1 MTSLLPQGA
10 NAVARHIVPDD
21 FRSFAHSELAV
32 SAPWVIGICFQPEC
46 GRSFTPSRSW
56 QIYCCDDCASKGRAE
71 LRTWGHRLAL
81 SSLIWRMGK
90 YEQHDAGV
98 RDLTRAARRHVTQVQ
113 SAWLSDRL
121 ARGSE
126 RKG

>member
-1 MTSLLPQGA
+1 MTLLLPPDA
-10 NAVARHIVPDD
+10 NAVAPHVVPED
-21 FRSFAHSELAV
+21 FRKFAHSELME
-32 SAPWVIGICFQPEC
+32 STPWVSGICFLPEC
-46 GRSFTPSRSW
+46 SRPFTPSRSW
-56 QIYCCDDCASKGRAE
+56 QIYCCDDCAGKGKAE

-113 SAWLSDRL
+113 SAWLSDRQV
-121 ARGSE
+121 RRSE
-126 RKG
+126 RGH